1 MRTKSANLEAL
12 LPNVGRLL
20 GLRSSRLLLVLGAA
34 AVLAAAAVQSAA
46 GAARITRLPT
56 LEVQTLAAINEFR
69 REHGLLTLQASPA
82 LASAAQSHSS
92 SMAEHGYFTHRSAG
106 GSAFGTRV
114 GAFSGGYR
122 ALGETMAWASPA
134 LTAHQTL
141 QLWLRSPRHR
151 QTLLSPTWRE
161 IGLGAVHA
169 PAAPGVFGGLEVT
182 ILTADFGS
190 AR

>member
-12 LPNVGRLL
+12 LPNIGRP
-20 GLRSSRLLLVLGAA
+20 SRLLIVLAVA
-34 AVLAAAAVQSAA
+34 AVVTAAAVQSAA
-46 GAARITRLPT
+46 GAARITRVPT
-56 LEVQTLAAINEFR
+56 LEVQTLAAINELR

-82 LASAAQSHSS
+82 LASAAQSHSL

-114 GAFSGGYR
+114 GALSGGYR

-134 LTAHQTL
+134 LTAQQTL

-151 QTLLSPTWRE
+151 QTA
-161 IGLGAVHA
+161 AVPDLA
-169 PAAPGVFGGLEVT
+169 
-182 ILTADFGS
+182 
-190 AR
+190 

>member
-1 MRTKSANLEAL
+1 VRTKSANLEAL
-12 LPNVGRLL
+12 LPNIARPPKP
-20 GLRSSRLLLVLGAA
+20 RPSRLLVVLAVAA
-34 AVLAAAAVQSAA
+34 FLAAAAVQSAA
-46 GAARITRLPT
+46 GAARITRIPT
-56 LEVQTLAAINEFR
+56 LEVQTLAAINELR
-69 REHGLLTLQASPA
+69 REHGLLTLRASPA
-82 LASAAQSHSS
+82 LDSAAQSHSL

-114 GAFSGGYR
+114 GAFFREYR

-134 LTAHQTL
+134 LTAQQTL